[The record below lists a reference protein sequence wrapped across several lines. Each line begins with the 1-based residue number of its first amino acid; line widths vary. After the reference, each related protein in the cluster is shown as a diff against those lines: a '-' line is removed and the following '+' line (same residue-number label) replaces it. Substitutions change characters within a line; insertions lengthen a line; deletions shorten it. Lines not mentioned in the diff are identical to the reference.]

1 MFSKRANGK
10 SQMNSPE
17 SKRIEYMRT
26 EHIHLVVLA
35 ILLICAFAVC
45 LGKGEETNMASHL
58 QERLQVVGKQLREA
72 REKLQAMDQKFF
84 KDYIPLNETPDA
96 TFNDPDPPSYLGN
109 KVMIDGDVNG
119 DGFDDIW
126 VGDGY
131 DSRAFLFYGGKDI
144 DFSSPALVF
153 SGENRGDCFS
163 DQSGMF
169 ADINNDGYDNIV
181 VGARLYNGGDG
192 RVYVFYGGPDMDIQ
206 ADLTFDGEAGKKGWF
221 GLAVATGDID
231 NDGYVDVLVG
241 AQCYDQGRGRV
252 YLYWGGEAMD
262 TSADII
268 LEGEGFPGGKPE
280 PAPGAKGTKTQGWFG
295 RRIDVSG
302 DVNGDGYNDIL
313 IGARHAGG
321 KESNGAAYLF
331 LGNTQEKMDSVC
343 DYTFRGESPNA
354 QMGSALELFDV
365 DNDGFDDVII
375 GVRYADHARGKVY
388 IHWGAKDFDAN
399 KPAVV
404 LDGESYKSNMPSDCI
419 TCGHIDDDDYGDIL
433 CGALHYPP
441 YKMSDGRAYLF
452 CGNRKQL
459 MDVEC
464 DMVFDPQE
472 DHNNFGSLSISL
484 GDVNNDGY
492 LDALFAAGGQLPECN
507 GKAFLYYGPL
517 VENHTSNDEVLD
529 GTKEKQQT
537 KKAAKKEIQSLK
549 EQIDQLEQEYAMLIA
564 GAAPA
569 AAASYVLCW

>member
-109 KVMIDGDVNG
+109 KVMID
-119 DGFDDIW
+119 
-126 VGDGY
+126 
-131 DSRAFLFYGGKDI
+131 
-144 DFSSPALVF
+144 
-153 SGENRGDCFS
+153 
-163 DQSGMF
+163 
-169 ADINNDGYDNIV
+169 
-181 VGARLYNGGDG
+181 
-192 RVYVFYGGPDMDIQ
+192 
-206 ADLTFDGEAGKKGWF
+206 
-221 GLAVATGDID
+221 
-231 NDGYVDVLVG
+231 
-241 AQCYDQGRGRV
+241 
-252 YLYWGGEAMD
+252 
-262 TSADII
+262 
-268 LEGEGFPGGKPE
+268 
-280 PAPGAKGTKTQGWFG
+280 
-295 RRIDVSG
+295 G

-441 YKMSDGRAYLF
+441 YNMSDGRAYLF

-549 EQIDQLEQEYAMLIA
+549 EQIDQLEQEYATLIA